1 MMDMEEKHT
10 WLEVRPADPDSV
22 HRQSLN
28 THKPGVDLLVKSHHM
43 QFLREVEKSDQGRE
57 DLLWRMENIVYFWG
71 GGVLLIRNPYDAI
84 R

>member
-1 MMDMEEKHT
+1 MMDIEEKHT
-10 WLEVRPADPDSV
+10 WLEVKSERDSINS
-22 HRQSLN
+22 QSLN

-43 QFLREVEKSDQGRE
+43 QFLREVKKSDQGRE
-57 DLLWRMENIVYFWG
+57 NLSWRMENVVYFWG